1 MAEGPTTA
9 RIRVRVN
16 ETEHEWDVDAAS
28 TLADLLRDRLDLTGC
43 RETCGIGVCGS
54 CTVVADGR
62 AISACLTPAFVMD
75 GTKVV
80 TVEGLDQEGLHPLQH
95 AFIDEQAFQCSFCTP
110 GFLMSAVALLAEQQ
124 ERPEGDRGE
133 PDLEGALAGH
143 LCRCGS
149 YREIVAAVRRLL
161 ERSGTSPGAGR

>member
-16 ETEHEWDVDAAS
+16 ETDHEWDVDAAS

-54 CTVVADGR
+54 CTVMADGR
-62 AISACLTPAFVMD
+62 AISACLTPAFVLD
-75 GTKVV
+75 GTSVV
-80 TVEGLDQEGLHPLQH
+80 TVEGLDQEGLHPLQR
-95 AFIDEQAFQCSFCTP
+95 AFVDEQAFQCSFCTP
-110 GFLMSAVALLAEQQ
+110 GFLMSAVALLAE
-124 ERPEGDRGE
+124 EKRRGGPGDE
-133 PDLEGALAGH
+133 PDLEGAFAGH

-149 YREIVAAVRRLL
+149 YREIIAAVRRLL
-161 ERSGTSPGAGR
+161 EGGAT